1 MDAMAKRL
9 FDFIFAITGLVF
21 TGWLIIIFYIA
32 ATIST
37 GHSGIFKQLR
47 IGRYGKMFT
56 IFKLR
61 SMKDTGGIKLITPLG
76 RFMRRYKIDELPQ
89 LINIL
94 AGNMS
99 FVGPRPDIPGYYDLL
114 QGEDRKLLLLRP
126 GLTGPA
132 SLKYANEEELLAASD
147 DPEYLNDHII
157 FPDKVRINRAYQENQ
172 SLWLDIK
179 LIVYTA
185 LRRQPGEEFL
195 Q

>member
-1 MDAMAKRL
+1 MAKRL